1 MQYNL
6 LQKDNMEVLRKLR
19 KRISTDISTP
29 KMGIFIQTS
38 VISEKMQKL
47 ENQQKP
53 KPFFNIWIYRVFTRI
68 DKLMM
73 DHIAENQQ
81 T

>member
-53 KPFFNIWIYRVFTRI
+53 KPFFNI
-68 DKLMM
+68 
-73 DHIAENQQ
+73 
-81 T
+81 